1 MRLTALVL
9 VALPIVLGLYSYII
23 YPRILRL
30 MALGKRQAT
39 PPPPGAKNAF
49 PLVTV
54 VVPAYN
60 EATQI
65 RGAIEALL
73 AQTYPH
79 ERMQILILSDAS
91 TDATDSIVAE
101 YASQGVELMR
111 MPARSGKTAIENAA
125 IPLIRGDV
133 VVNSDSSTRL
143 HRDAIRF
150 LVEQLADPEIGVA
163 SGRDVSVTSGDM
175 SANSV
180 EGEYV
185 DYEMRL
191 RALETRTGGIVGASG
206 CCYAIRAELHR
217 LPIPPDLSRDFSAA
231 LTAREYGQRAVSV
244 ERRSP
249 SSRAQKSLR
258 REYVRKV
265 RTISRG
271 METLVRVRYM
281 LNPIRFGMFAWK
293 LFSHKVCRW
302 LMPLERCAGRRG
314 PRISR
319 ALRPVGPADRR
330 WCRDR
335 RRNGDR
341 RREWPESKRVAA
353 PHRHHRV
360 QRFGDVAVVH
370 GVVRLLRAS
379 EDKTWEPTR
388 ARRGGV
394 AGMTERLDAAPPP
407 EIAKRRQI
415 AVKGV
420 LPAFLV
426 SIVHDCK
433 GLPAPVVFTYLRLRA
448 LRSFR
453 LRPTGASFAG
463 ILVRFSSSAT
473 ETSCAARW
481 RRSSFGATRC
491 R

>member
-1 MRLTALVL
+1 LVL
-9 VALPIVLGLYSYII
+9 VALPIVLGLYSYIV
-23 YPRILRL
+23 YPAILRL
-30 MALGKRQAT
+30 MALGTRRASARPLPAQSAL
-39 PPPPGAKNAF
+39 

-60 EATQI
+60 EETQI

-133 VVNSDSSTRL
+133 VLNSDSSTRL
-143 HRDAIRF
+143 HRDATRS

-163 SGRDVSVTSGDM
+163 SGRDVSVTSGDT

-180 EGEYV
+180 EAEYV

-217 LPIPPDLSRDFSAA
+217 LPIPPDLSRDFSAP

-244 ERRSP
+244 DAAIAFVPRT
-249 SSRAQKSLR
+249 KSLR

-271 METLVRVRYM
+271 METLIRVRYM
-281 LNPIRFGMFAWK
+281 LNPIRFGVFAWK

-302 LMPLERCAGRRG
+302 LMPLSAVPAAAGLAFL
-314 PRISR
+314 
-319 ALRPVGPADRR
+319 ALTDPWAQLMAAGAVIAGATAVVGAT
-330 WCRDR
+330 
-335 RRNGDR
+335 
-341 RREWPESKRVAA
+341 WPESKRVPRFISIVAFSVAA
-353 PHRHHRV
+353 N
-360 QRFGDVAVVH
+360 VAVIH
-370 GVVRLLRAS
+370 AIAKLLRPS

-388 ARRGGV
+388 RDAV
-394 AGMTERLDAAPPP
+394 ALP
-407 EIAKRRQI
+407 E
-415 AVKGV
+415 
-420 LPAFLV
+420 
-426 SIVHDCK
+426 
-433 GLPAPVVFTYLRLRA
+433 
-448 LRSFR
+448 
-453 LRPTGASFAG
+453 
-463 ILVRFSSSAT
+463 
-473 ETSCAARW
+473 
-481 RRSSFGATRC
+481 
-491 R
+491 

>member
-23 YPRILRL
+23 YPTILRL

-39 PPPPGAKNAF
+39 PPTPGAKNAF

-60 EATQI
+60 EETQI

-143 HRDAIRF
+143 HRDAILF
-150 LVEQLADPEIGVA
+150 LIEQLADPEIGVA
-163 SGRDVSVTSGDM
+163 SGRDVSVTSGDT

-217 LPIPPDLSRDFSAA
+217 MPIPPDLSRDFSAA
-231 LTAREYGQRAVSV
+231 LTAREHGQRAVSV
-244 ERRSP
+244 DAAIAFVPRT
-249 SSRAQKSLR
+249 KSLR

-281 LNPIRFGMFAWK
+281 LNPFRFGMFAWK

-302 LMPLERCAGRRG
+302 LMPLTAVPAAAGLAFLARSDPWAQLTAG
-314 PRISR
+314 GAVI
-319 ALRPVGPADRR
+319 VGATAIV
-330 WCRDR
+330 
-335 RRNGDR
+335 GAT
-341 RREWPESKRVAA
+341 WPESKRVPRLIGIIAFSVSA
-353 PHRHHRV
+353 N
-360 QRFGDVAVVH
+360 VAVVH
-370 GVVRLLRAS
+370 GIVRLLRAS

-388 ARRGGV
+388 R
-394 AGMTERLDAAPPP
+394 DA
-407 EIAKRRQI
+407 
-415 AVKGV
+415 VV
-420 LPAFLV
+420 LP
-426 SIVHDCK
+426 
-433 GLPAPVVFTYLRLRA
+433 
-448 LRSFR
+448 
-453 LRPTGASFAG
+453 
-463 ILVRFSSSAT
+463 
-473 ETSCAARW
+473 E
-481 RRSSFGATRC
+481 
-491 R
+491 

>member
-9 VALPIVLGLYSYII
+9 VALPIVLGLYSYIV
-23 YPRILRL
+23 YPAILRL
-30 MALGKRQAT
+30 MALGTRRASARPLPAQSAL
-39 PPPPGAKNAF
+39 

-60 EATQI
+60 EETQI

-133 VVNSDSSTRL
+133 VLNSDSSTRL
-143 HRDAIRF
+143 HRDATRS

-163 SGRDVSVTSGDM
+163 SGRDVSVTSGDT

-180 EGEYV
+180 EAEYV

-217 LPIPPDLSRDFSAA
+217 LPIPPDLSRDFSAP

-244 ERRSP
+244 DAAIAFVPRT
-249 SSRAQKSLR
+249 KSLR

-271 METLVRVRYM
+271 METLIRVRYM
-281 LNPIRFGMFAWK
+281 LNPIRFGVFAWK

-302 LMPLERCAGRRG
+302 LMPLSAVPAAAGLAFL
-314 PRISR
+314 
-319 ALRPVGPADRR
+319 ALTDPWAQLMAAGAVIAGATAVVGAT
-330 WCRDR
+330 
-335 RRNGDR
+335 
-341 RREWPESKRVAA
+341 WPESKRVPRFISIVAFSVAA
-353 PHRHHRV
+353 N
-360 QRFGDVAVVH
+360 VAVIH
-370 GVVRLLRAS
+370 AIAKLLRPS

-388 ARRGGV
+388 RDAV
-394 AGMTERLDAAPPP
+394 ALP
-407 EIAKRRQI
+407 E
-415 AVKGV
+415 
-420 LPAFLV
+420 
-426 SIVHDCK
+426 
-433 GLPAPVVFTYLRLRA
+433 
-448 LRSFR
+448 
-453 LRPTGASFAG
+453 
-463 ILVRFSSSAT
+463 
-473 ETSCAARW
+473 
-481 RRSSFGATRC
+481 
-491 R
+491 

>member
-9 VALPIVLGLYSYII
+9 VALPIVLGLYSYIL
-23 YPRILRL
+23 YPAVLRL
-30 MALGKRQAT
+30 MALGKRQAS
-39 PPPPGAKNAF
+39 PRPRGAETAL
-49 PLVTV
+49 PLVTA

-60 EATQI
+60 EETQI

-133 VVNSDSSTRL
+133 VLNSDSSTRL
-143 HRDAIRF
+143 HRDAIRS

-163 SGRDVSVTSGDM
+163 SGRDVSVTSGDT

-180 EGEYV
+180 EAEYV

-217 LPIPPDLSRDFSAA
+217 LPIRPDLSRDFSAP
-231 LTAREYGQRAVSV
+231 LTAREHGHRAVSV
-244 ERRSP
+244 DAAIAFVPRT
-249 SSRAQKSLR
+249 KSLR
-258 REYVRKV
+258 SEYVRKV

-281 LNPIRFGMFAWK
+281 LNPIRFGVFAWK

-302 LMPLERCAGRRG
+302 LMPVSAVPAAAGLAFLARSDPWAQLTASG
-314 PRISR
+314 AVILG
-319 ALRPVGPADRR
+319 ATAIVGAM
-330 WCRDR
+330 
-335 RRNGDR
+335 
-341 RREWPESKRVAA
+341 WPESKPVPRLIGIVAFSVAA
-353 PHRHHRV
+353 N
-360 QRFGDVAVVH
+360 VAVVH
-370 GVVRLLRAS
+370 GVVRLLRMS

-388 ARRGGV
+388 R
-394 AGMTERLDAAPPP
+394 DA
-407 EIAKRRQI
+407 
-415 AVKGV
+415 VV
-420 LPAFLV
+420 LP
-426 SIVHDCK
+426 
-433 GLPAPVVFTYLRLRA
+433 
-448 LRSFR
+448 
-453 LRPTGASFAG
+453 
-463 ILVRFSSSAT
+463 
-473 ETSCAARW
+473 E
-481 RRSSFGATRC
+481 
-491 R
+491 

>member
-9 VALPIVLGLYSYII
+9 VALPLVLGLYSYIV
-23 YPRILRL
+23 YPAILRL
-30 MALGKRQAT
+30 MALRTRRASPRPLAVQTAL
-39 PPPPGAKNAF
+39 
-49 PLVTV
+49 PLVTA

-60 EATQI
+60 EETQI

-133 VVNSDSSTRL
+133 VLNSDSSTRL

-150 LVEQLADPEIGVA
+150 LVEQLVDPDVGVA
-163 SGRDVSVTSGDM
+163 SGRDVSVTSGDT

-180 EGEYV
+180 EAEYV

-206 CCYAIRAELHR
+206 CCYAIRAKLHR
-217 LPIPPDLSRDFSAA
+217 LPIPPDLSRDFSAP

-244 ERRSP
+244 DAAIAFVPRT
-249 SSRAQKSLR
+249 KSLR

-271 METLVRVRYM
+271 METLIRVRYM
-281 LNPIRFGMFAWK
+281 LNPIRFGVFAWK

-302 LMPLERCAGRRG
+302 LMPLSAVPAAAGLAFL
-314 PRISR
+314 
-319 ALRPVGPADRR
+319 ALTDPWAQLIAAGAVIAGATAVVGAT
-330 WCRDR
+330 
-335 RRNGDR
+335 
-341 RREWPESKRVAA
+341 WPESKRVPRFISIVAFSVAA
-353 PHRHHRV
+353 N
-360 QRFGDVAVVH
+360 VAVIH
-370 GVVRLLRAS
+370 AIAKLLRPS

-388 ARRGGV
+388 RDAV
-394 AGMTERLDAAPPP
+394 ALP
-407 EIAKRRQI
+407 E
-415 AVKGV
+415 
-420 LPAFLV
+420 
-426 SIVHDCK
+426 
-433 GLPAPVVFTYLRLRA
+433 
-448 LRSFR
+448 
-453 LRPTGASFAG
+453 
-463 ILVRFSSSAT
+463 
-473 ETSCAARW
+473 
-481 RRSSFGATRC
+481 
-491 R
+491 